1 MLVQLI
7 AHTNDPEKTIAAAAK
22 LCYSDAHIETLLDG
36 LTPEKTEAFLQRL
49 NDVGHASP
57 IEHASFTF
65 GIEGVSRTFLAQVT
79 RHRIGSFSV
88 QSQRYV
94 RLEDFRYV
102 IPPEIEAIPE
112 AKAQFIASM
121 NDDAKKYLE
130 LVQTLENAHTA
141 RFMAEGL
148 EEKAARAKASKQANE
163 DARFVL
169 PNACETKMVMT
180 MNCRSLQN
188 FFNLRCCNRAQWEIR
203 AVADE
208 MLRLVLPLAPHIF
221 AGAGPRCLV
230 GPCPEGR
237 MCCGKQT
244 EVRAKYAKLKE
255 EAVLMGQL
263 IIFEG
268 LDGSGKGTQTKLTAQ
283 RLKEQGRDLRQ
294 ITFPDYD
301 SESSALVKM
310 YLSGAFGDKPD
321 DVNAYAASSFYAV
334 DRFASYKTDWGE
346 FYREGGL
353 VLSDRYTTSNAVH
366 QCSKLPP
373 MHWDGF
379 LNWLFDFEYKKFGIP
394 APDAVIY
401 LAVDPEVSQRLITE
415 RYHGDESKKDIQE
428 KDTEYLARS
437 RAAAEY
443 CARTL
448 GWHRIECTAADANG
462 AKSMRSVE
470 DINAEILA
478 ELAGIL

>member
-1 MLVQLI
+1 
-7 AHTNDPEKTIAAAAK
+7 
-22 LCYSDAHIETLLDG
+22 
-36 LTPEKTEAFLQRL
+36 
-49 NDVGHASP
+49 
-57 IEHASFTF
+57 
-65 GIEGVSRTFLAQVT
+65 
-79 RHRIGSFSV
+79 
-88 QSQRYV
+88 
-94 RLEDFRYV
+94 
-102 IPPEIEAIPE
+102 
-112 AKAQFIASM
+112 
-121 NDDAKKYLE
+121 
-130 LVQTLENAHTA
+130 
-141 RFMAEGL
+141 
-148 EEKAARAKASKQANE
+148 
-163 DARFVL
+163 
-169 PNACETKMVMT
+169 
-180 MNCRSLQN
+180 
-188 FFNLRCCNRAQWEIR
+188 
-203 AVADE
+203 
-208 MLRLVLPLAPHIF
+208 
-221 AGAGPRCLV
+221 
-230 GPCPEGR
+230 
-237 MCCGKQT
+237 
-244 EVRAKYAKLKE
+244 
-255 EAVLMGQL
+255 MGQL

-437 RAAAEY
+437 RCAVAWPMAPKPTSPTRQVDRSSGTWAASSFTAS
-443 CARTL
+443 CCCPARTIRSPHSVRCSSML
-448 GWHRIECTAADANG
+448 ISVTASSATGPALHP
-462 AKSMRSVE
+462 AQ
-470 DINAEILA
+470 LHT
-478 ELAGIL
+478 